1 MDDRSSAPSSLPS
14 APLVPASGV
23 VQDPAA
29 SGGTVFDSTV
39 PPPPA
44 TATSAAQDQAQLG
57 GSEPD
62 LAAASRATT
71 AAEVRAHRRLKSR
84 RQESLQLEGRASSI
98 DWAKIIMASNGADG
112 GGRGGLI
119 DENDFDQLSRD
130 EILQVFQ
137 RQYLEMEDLR
147 SRVNSLEDDQATL
160 VNENGD
166 VLKQLDDVRATNSDL
181 LAEQA
186 RMEEELA
193 GRIEVLDKLRAS
205 VRELEREKKEASKRY
220 REQADSF
227 DSERQSWYDQE
238 AHYKGRIANLAS
250 AGSRRTPRSSLGS
263 GASFVPSPK
272 KLDEEEP
279 STPFP
284 EGDLSASKEG
294 KASDG
299 ESSTSSVPSRKKV
312 SAPSTGPTA
321 NELALQEQLATL
333 STAHESLT
341 VTLRTVQ
348 HELTDLKRVYQDLQ
362 EENESYEILL
372 GEKTLNGEVRDTDL
386 FKRSFQW
393 EEAGGSTPLSE
404 GLGFLGG
411 LESVGEE
418 EDISDDDEEDS
429 EERELDDDEV
439 ELALLEAQGTGSP
452 NSGAVQTKGRSRRRT
467 KKRPSVESGAGGGL
481 DLAAELEMAQ
491 AVDQEEEERKA
502 AKLERRRASEARKA
516 TAAAQKRKDSMPQS
530 VEGRFASPSVFTL
543 QSGKADPFPLQPAD
557 LQKEVK
563 ALHEANKA
571 LTLYVTKIVERVC
584 SQEGFEKVLAVDYRN
599 ATPKATA
606 PPFVAADEAPPSTNQ
621 QPNDDHEVIKF
632 RSSATSRS
640 SASLQS
646 PAATSAVS
654 PSSAQKKGWG
664 DTLSAVLPFTLSRTP
679 QVPSPTLRPGMK
691 PLRLTSD
698 GSARKVAISDEIE
711 DEDDIRERELL
722 RQEMARIGISST
734 AAGDAASVP
743 PTPGQT
749 TASTGG
755 NNWIG
760 KRSSG
765 SDRSSSARHSVG
777 STSSSNPGDTSLSG
791 SIQTAQTSPPT
802 PQEIDAEVQEV
813 LQLRVVKERQAKE
826 ALEQGKASGFTEP
839 RRLSQR
845 PSSLMRHPSRSTV
858 SHITCSATPIGVG
871 LGIDA
876 GLVAPSKSPSLSGAS
891 SPKPGDSSAVNSP
904 VSAAEGDSAAPWG
917 SKALRRLSMGWS
929 APAPTS

>member
-1 MDDRSSAPSSLPS
+1 MDRSGAPSGLPL
-14 APLVPASGV
+14 APPVIPAGEAEQDRAASRGV
-23 VQDPAA
+23 AAQPPTTATPTAQDPVA
-29 SGGTVFDSTV
+29 
-39 PPPPA
+39 
-44 TATSAAQDQAQLG
+44 QAQ
-57 GSEPD
+57 GSDLEQ
-62 LAAASRATT
+62 LAAVASRATAAPPPLL
-71 AAEVRAHRRLKSR
+71 AAEVRAHRRLRSR
-84 RQESLQLEGRASSI
+84 RQESLQLAGRTSAI
-98 DWAKIIMASNGADG
+98 DWSKIIMASTGAEDG
-112 GGRGGLI
+112 GVGGANLP

-166 VLKQLDDVRATNSDL
+166 VLKQLDNVRATNSDL

-205 VRELEREKKEASKRY
+205 VRELEREKRDALKRY

-238 AHYKGRIANLAS
+238 AHYKGRLANLATVG
-250 AGSRRTPRSSLGS
+250 ARRTPRSSLGPE
-263 GASFVPSPK
+263 ASLAPSPK
-272 KLDEEEP
+272 KSDEDKQ
-279 STPFP
+279 STLSP
-284 EGDLSASKEG
+284 EDDLPASKEG
-294 KASDG
+294 KTSDG
-299 ESSTSSVPSRKKV
+299 ESSNSSIPNRKKV

-321 NELALQEQLATL
+321 NELALQEQLTTL

-393 EEAGGSTPLSE
+393 EEAEGSTPLSE

-418 EDISDDDEEDS
+418 EDFSDDDEEDS

-452 NSGAVQTKGRSRRRT
+452 NSGAVQTKGGSRRRA
-467 KKRPSVESGAGGGL
+467 KKRPSFESGAGGGL

-491 AVDQEEEERKA
+491 AVDHEEEERKA

-516 TAAAQKRKDSMPQS
+516 TAVAQKRKDSMPSMPQS
-530 VEGRFASPSVFTL
+530 VEE
-543 QSGKADPFPLQPAD
+543 
-557 LQKEVK
+557 LQKELK
-563 ALHEANKA
+563 ALHEANRA

-599 ATPKATA
+599 ATPKAAA
-606 PPFVAADEAPPSTNQ
+606 PAFVAAEEAPASKSQ
-621 QPNDDHEVIKF
+621 QPTDDQEVIKF
-632 RSSATSRS
+632 RPSAASRT

-646 PAATSAVS
+646 PNASSTLS
-654 PSSAQKKGWG
+654 PTSAQKKGWG
-664 DTLSAVLPFTLSRTP
+664 DTLSAVLPFTLTRTP
-679 QVPSPTLRPGMK
+679 QVASAVPTGMK

-734 AAGDAASVP
+734 AASD
-743 PTPGQT
+743 PTSALP

-760 KRSSG
+760 KKSSS
-765 SDRSSSARHSVG
+765 SDRSSSTRHSVG
-777 STSSSNPGDTSLSG
+777 SASSSNPGDSSLSG
-791 SIQTAQTSPPT
+791 STRTTQTSPPT

-813 LQLRVVKERQAKE
+813 LQLRVVKEKQAKE

-839 RRLSQR
+839 RRLSR
-845 PSSLMRHPSRSTV
+845 PSSLMRHPSRSSV
-858 SHITCSATPIGVG
+858 SYITGSATPIGIG

-876 GLVAPSKSPSLSGAS
+876 GLAAPNKSPGLAGATS
-891 SPKPGDSSAVNSP
+891 HKPGDTSAVNSP
-904 VSAAEGDSAAPWG
+904 VSVAEVDSAAPWG
-917 SKALRRLSMGWS
+917 SKALRRLSMGWT